1 MNDIPMIYASPKTL
15 ASLFDLGKTKTYELI
30 KEYELGGGSF
40 IKDGRVHRVNVRGFT
55 LWLENRK
62 ADGSI

>member
-1 MNDIPMIYASPKTL
+1 M
-15 ASLFDLGKTKTYELI
+15 FDLGKTKTYELI
-30 KEYELGGGSF
+30 KEYEIGGGSY
-40 IKDGRVHRVNVRGFT
+40 IKDGRIHRVNVRGFT